1 MVDLID
7 EIEQPVTEMLSDF
20 ITHKETIMYNTKDPN
35 LDTVG
40 SMETDI
46 VKRKNIKMN
55 QISPSPK
62 LGSVGFK
69 KASYAS
75 KIENSKFKE
84 HTYDSQS

>member
-1 MVDLID
+1 MIDVAISQCRQILAIANLIQ

-20 ITHKETIMYNTKDPN
+20 IIHKEMIIYNSNNPN

-55 QISPSPK
+55 
-62 LGSVGFK
+62 
-69 KASYAS
+69 
-75 KIENSKFKE
+75 
-84 HTYDSQS
+84 